1 MWSVTVRS
9 ESGSAHRLQVEAA
22 DQQTAVS
29 MVAEHFRRCG
39 WRVLVRLNRGLVVS
53 WDK

>member
-1 MWSVTVRS
+1 MWSVTVRTPL
-9 ESGSAHRLQVEAA
+9 GSDHRMQIEAV
-22 DQQTAVS
+22 DGQTAVD

-39 WRVLVRLNRGLVVS
+39 WRILARREHGLLVS